1 MGFAGH
7 RKGELWVLMQARR
20 LGFGRSPLRRRVD
33 RLESAIV
40 WGAVLAALLMI
51 PTAAAIGT
59 AVRNASERSA
69 ADQQAVL
76 TQVRAQTLENSE
88 PVTADV
94 PASYTSLVKVGWTNQ
109 AGQSQEGRASVP
121 AGTKQGTEL
130 TVWLD
135 SSGAIT
141 TSPRR
146 PGDSKA
152 IGGAVGLSVAMLSWL
167 VLAGLARLAAVPLN
181 RRRYDD
187 WAREWELVAPRWRH
201 PQN

>member
-1 MGFAGH
+1 MG
-7 RKGELWVLMQARR
+7 RNGELWVLMQARR
-20 LGFGRSPLRRRVD
+20 LGLGRSPLRRRVD

-51 PTAAAIGT
+51 PAAAAIGT

-69 ADQQAVL
+69 AEQQAVL
-76 TQVRAQTLENSE
+76 TQVRAQTLESSE
-88 PVTADV
+88 PVVAEV
-94 PASYTSLVKVGWTNQ
+94 PASYSSLVKVGWTDL
-109 AGQSQEGRASVP
+109 AGQPREGRTSVP
-121 AGTKQGTEL
+121 AGTKKGTEL

-135 SSGAIT
+135 VSGAIANP
-141 TSPRR
+141 PRR

-152 IGGAVGLSVAMLSWL
+152 MGGAVGLSVAMLSWL
-167 VLAGLARLAAVPLN
+167 LLAGLARLAVVPLD